1 MNKIISVKEY
11 EIKMLRFFACC
22 PVLAWLSS
30 FRWVLRFP
38 PQSKSANVNWTQ
50 WTARRC
56 EFYPQKKWGMGFE
69 FFPNISLS
77 YGIHGSKWK
86 SAPRYV
92 CIRLFYHR
100 TVNENRL
107 HFSPVHK
114 RTMRLQCE
122 SESARCAVTLL
133 RPSAILYLT
142 NFESWFKFIYR
153 QHGIEKRN
161 NSQDWNN

>member
-1 MNKIISVKEY
+1 
-11 EIKMLRFFACC
+11 MLSFFACC

-50 WTARRC
+50 WNIFSLCEVCRC
-56 EFYPQKKWGMGFE
+56 EFYKFLTEKWGMGFE

-92 CIRLFYHR
+92 CIRLFCLHHR

-122 SESARCAVTLL
+122 SESARCAVILL

-142 NFESWFKFIYR
+142 NFESRFKFIYR

-161 NSQDWNN
+161 NSQDCKN